1 MMLGRASAL
10 ALSLAVAAAPPA
22 ASAQEAAAPVQK
34 AEAEAKS
41 ILFIGNSFTMGANS
55 AVLRY
60 RPDSVTDL
68 HGDGVGGIPALFAKF
83 AEQAEMDWNVS
94 HELRGGT
101 TLEFHL
107 NEQRDKIAQRWDVV
121 VMQQFSVLDPENPGD
136 DSDTRRDAALL
147 ADLFT
152 GANPDADVYL
162 MSTWTRADQTYKL
175 DGRWKGKPVGSMA
188 LDVRRALDRADAASE
203 AIDGVIP
210 VGQAWNRAMQE
221 GVADANPYDGR
232 AYGQIDLW
240 SYDHYHASA
249 EGSYLEA
256 LVTFATITGFDVR
269 QFGAGERAA
278 HELGIEPKMAARLQE
293 IAMAEVEANG

>member
-1 MMLGRASAL
+1 MLGRAAAL
-10 ALSLAVAAAPPA
+10 VLSVAVTAMPVGAI
-22 ASAQEAAAPVQK
+22 AQEAAAPAQN
-34 AEAEAKS
+34 AEEGAKS

-107 NEQRDKIAQRWDVV
+107 NEQRDKIARGWDVV

-136 DSDTRRDAALL
+136 DSDTRRDAVLL
-147 ADLFT
+147 AELFT
-152 GANPDADVYL
+152 GFNSDADVYL
-162 MSTWTRADQTYKL
+162 MSTWTRADQAYKL
-175 DGRWKGKPVGSMA
+175 DGRWKGKPVGAMA

-210 VGQAWNRAMQE
+210 VGQAWNRAMSE

-232 AYGQIDLW
+232 EYGQIDLW

-256 LVTFATITGFDVR
+256 LVTFAAITGFDVR
-269 QFGAGERAA
+269 QFGANERAA

-293 IAMAEVEANG
+293 IAMAEVEVNG